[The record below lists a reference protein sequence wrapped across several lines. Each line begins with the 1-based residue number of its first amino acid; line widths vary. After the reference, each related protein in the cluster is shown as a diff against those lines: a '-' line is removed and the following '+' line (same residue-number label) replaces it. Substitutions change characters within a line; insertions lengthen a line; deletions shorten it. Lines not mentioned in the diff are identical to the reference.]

1 LGASVGSTPFA
12 ESVVAKTLHEDLG
25 MIFNFPMLVDFQTAF
40 AMFLLCYAQCLGYL
54 LRIMFPS
61 LDILQH
67 YVEFNI
73 HTIITLEKLLGAGS
87 FGGSINHLTCHQPLF
102 LLLWA
107 GLASLMWFG
116 LLPPHFCGV
125 GHSLLL
131 HLSLVSNRMIAFFF

>member
-87 FGGSINHLTCHQPLF
+87 FGGSINHLTCHQAT
-102 LLLWA
+102 LLT
-107 GLASLMWFG
+107 SLGRFG
-116 LLPPHFCGV
+116 LPYVVWTITPTFLWCWA
-125 GHSLLL
+125 LIALA
-131 HLSLVSNRMIAFFF
+131 LVTRFQ